1 MSDAER
7 PYLVCYDYDT
17 GGLWWWITAQSPEAI
32 TNTYRDVTVFQQ
44 PPQWWTLEDDR
55 KTARLKLGDDA
66 PGLAKV

>member
-1 MSDAER
+1 
-7 PYLVCYDYDT
+7 
-17 GGLWWWITAQSPEAI
+17 
-32 TNTYRDVTVFQQ
+32 VTVFQQ